1 MENHRSNSMKIFLH
15 VSSHQRVCLGML
27 ASSNEQG
34 AFLRPVDH
42 KVIAHVARRDL
53 QGVCTRRG
61 YFSNILQSLGTI
73 SVNIAKRNDET
84 QSTTSKI
91 IEVSVAVS
99 SAHDKKEPPRRNYV
113 LIMKNLASEGPL
125 CFMPRPVSSLPHLVM
140 PCSEITHN
148 HPRVLTGEMQAG

>member
-1 MENHRSNSMKIFLH
+1 MQLAQFNGKIMENHPGNSMRIFLH
-15 VSSHQRVCLGML
+15 EKHQRVCLGML

-34 AFLRPVDH
+34 AFLRLVDH

-91 IEVSVAVS
+91 IEVS
-99 SAHDKKEPPRRNYV
+99 DCGLLNP
-113 LIMKNLASEGPL
+113 
-125 CFMPRPVSSLPHLVM
+125 
-140 PCSEITHN
+140 
-148 HPRVLTGEMQAG
+148 